1 MYRIQFILLT
11 LFYLTASADQH
22 GDGPPDPCH
31 MYYPNIPGEL
41 LLENDKLV
49 VQRFIIAPGQ
59 WEGIHRHP
67 PNQLYIH
74 VKGGEWTV
82 KYGNEATTSDSPD
95 GEIGWSDTA
104 TELSAMHQSGNTGD
118 EPIDLIWVTLK
129 PGCMA
134 PPAED

>member
-1 MYRIQFILLT
+1 MYRIQLL
-11 LFYLTASADQH
+11 LLALVCLTASADQH
-22 GDGPPDPCH
+22 GDGPPNPCH
-31 MYYPNIPGEL
+31 IYYPNIPGEL

-49 VQRFIIAPGQ
+49 VQRFIIEAGD
-59 WEGIHRHP
+59 
-67 PNQLYIH
+67 
-74 VKGGEWTV
+74 
-82 KYGNEATTSDSPD
+82 EATTSFSPD

-104 TELSAMHQSGNTGD
+104 TEMSAMHESGNTGD